1 MPKLN
6 RDLPSNW
13 CATDMSSKELMTHFS
28 SHTFDKVLAKPIS
41 KKYDLKVSE
50 QKKRIIT
57 QGTKNATP
65 IKLSRDSPSNWCAM
79 MCQTSYK

>member
-6 RDLPSNW
+6 RDLPSNC

-41 KKYDLKVSE
+41 KIYDLKVSE
-50 QKKRIIT
+50 QKK
-57 QGTKNATP
+57 KNHNP
-65 IKLSRDSPSNWCAM
+65 GNKKCHP
-79 MCQTSYK
+79 YKTE